1 MHITKREK
9 EILKL
14 CIFPEKKIAKTLFIQ
29 ICTLKTHLTNLF
41 KKFQCK
47 NRSELLIKAL
57 KSKAITLEEIDCGF
71 WNENG
76 EYIEDFQL
84 VDFSKE

>member
-9 EILKL
+9 EILRL

-41 KKFQCK
+41 KKFQCN
-47 NRSELLIKAL
+47 NRAELIIKAL
-57 KSKAITLEEIDCGF
+57 KSKVINLDEIDCGF
-71 WNENG
+71 WNQNG
-76 EYIEDFQL
+76 EYIEDFQA
-84 VDFSKE
+84 VDFSRE